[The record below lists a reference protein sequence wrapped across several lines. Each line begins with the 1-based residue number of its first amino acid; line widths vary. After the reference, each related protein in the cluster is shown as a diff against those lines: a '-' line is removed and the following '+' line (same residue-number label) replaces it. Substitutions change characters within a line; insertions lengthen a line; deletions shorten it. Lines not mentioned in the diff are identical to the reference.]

1 MAITRPRPTLA
12 RHLRRRWAAA
22 LVTLTLPA
30 MVLANSTAATA
41 QDGAGD
47 RHGDH
52 GHTDGQFVQRSG
64 SRLTLDD
71 TTFRFAGT
79 NNYYLE
85 YADQVMTDAVLDNA
99 SASGSTVMRTWAFF
113 DVPSATDHGDKGV
126 YFQYWDGAKPAFN
139 DGADGLAKL
148 DHVIA
153 QAKAKGLRLILPMTN
168 NWATFGGMD
177 QYVAWAGGAHH
188 SDFYTDPVIRGWYK
202 NWIAHLLN
210 RVNTVT
216 GIAYKDD
223 PTIMAWELA
232 NEPRCVGSGP
242 LPKDPTCSVA
252 TLAPWVDEMSTFVKS
267 IDPRHLVGAGDEGFL
282 NIPGAKGDW
291 TRDGSEGVDSQA
303 FAAMTNIDYMSYHLY
318 PDNWSK
324 SFDWGTQWIADHSA
338 AARKVHK
345 PSILGEYGVGDKSV
359 RNPVYQKWTDT
370 FRHTGGTGA
379 LFWILSDIQ
388 KDGTLYP
395 DYDGF
400 TVYASS
406 PVSITL
412 KNFSTAMTGEQK
424 TFPPVADND
433 VVTTDFG
440 VAVSRS
446 VTANDISYDVKLDPR
461 TVDLDPAAGGV
472 QSTWSSAAG
481 TFSAATDGTVT
492 YTPAAGFVG
501 KAVATY
507 RVQDRAGRLSN
518 PATITVTVKPSR
530 TAAQTLFDFSSGTQG
545 WAGVNGTGTVSTD
558 ASGHLTI
565 VTPGDWYGAQLAQAQ
580 DFSTRTQLRFDLV
593 STTGIGPILALKLGA
608 SWTWCQAQP
617 IPWTTTPA
625 TGVNAISF
633 DLTTLSTSC
642 AAMLNEVHT
651 VYIYTNGG
659 QHTIDNV
666 LVN

>member
-1 MAITRPRPTLA
+1 MVMTHPRPTSSG
-12 RHLRRRWAAA
+12 RTRRRLAAA
-22 LVTLTLPA
+22 VVALALPA
-30 MVLANSTAATA
+30 VFLANSTAATA
-41 QDGAGD
+41 QDVRGD
-47 RHGDH
+47 RRG
-52 GHTDGQFVQRSG
+52 GHEAADGQFVQRSG
-64 SRLTLDD
+64 SRLTLDGKP
-71 TTFRFAGT
+71 FRFAGT

-85 YADQVMTDAVLDNA
+85 YADQVMTDAVLDKA

-148 DHVIA
+148 DHVVA
-153 QAKAKGLRLILPMTN
+153 QAKAKGLRLIMPMTN
-168 NWATFGGMD
+168 NWSSFGGMD
-177 QYVAWAGGAHH
+177 QYVAWAGGTHH

-202 NWIAHLLN
+202 DWVAHLLN

-232 NEPRCVGSGP
+232 NEPRCVGSGQFS
-242 LPKDPTCSVA
+242 KDPACSVA
-252 TLAPWVDEMSTFVKS
+252 TLTPWVDEMSTYVKS
-267 IDPRHLVGAGDEGFL
+267 IDSKHLVGTGDEGFL
-282 NIPGAKGDW
+282 NIPGVKGDW

-303 FAAMTNIDYMSYHLY
+303 FAALTNIDYMSYHLY
-318 PDNWSK
+318 PDNWGK

-338 AARKVHK
+338 AARTVHK
-345 PSILGEYGVGDKSV
+345 PSILGEYGVGDRSV

-370 FRHTGGTGA
+370 FRRTGGTGA
-379 LFWILSDIQ
+379 LFWILSDVQ
-388 KDGTLYP
+388 TDGTLYP

-412 KNFSTAMTGEQK
+412 KNFSTALAREGA

-433 VVTTDFG
+433 VLATDFG
-440 VAVSRS
+440 TAVSRS
-446 VTANDISYDVKLDPR
+446 VTANDISYGAKLDPS
-461 TVDLDPAAGGV
+461 TVDLDPVTAGV

-481 TFSAATDGTVT
+481 TFAAATDGTVT

-501 KAVATY
+501 KALATY

-518 PATITVTVKPSR
+518 PATITVTVKPSP
-530 TAAQTLFDFSSGTQG
+530 TAAQTLFDFSNGTQG

-558 ASGHLTI
+558 AGGHLTI
-565 VTPGDWYGAQLAQAQ
+565 VTTGGWYGAQLAQTEN
-580 DFSTRTQLRFDLV
+580 FSTRTQLRFDLV
-593 STTGIGPILALKLGA
+593 STTGISPILALKLGSA
-608 SWTWCQAQP
+608 WTWCEAQAV
-617 IPWTTTPA
+617 PWTTSPA
-625 TGVNAISF
+625 TGASAITF
-633 DLTTLSTSC
+633 DLTTLSPSC
-642 AAMLNEVHT
+642 AAMVNEVHA
-651 VYIYTNGG
+651 VYIYANGG